1 MFLQKSQAGD
11 PGELVVVSVLV
22 QPAQGPGKAGVLV
35 CVSRQG
41 KKKQYTS
48 WEAVMPRNLS

>member
-11 PGELVVVSVLV
+11 PGELVVVPVLV